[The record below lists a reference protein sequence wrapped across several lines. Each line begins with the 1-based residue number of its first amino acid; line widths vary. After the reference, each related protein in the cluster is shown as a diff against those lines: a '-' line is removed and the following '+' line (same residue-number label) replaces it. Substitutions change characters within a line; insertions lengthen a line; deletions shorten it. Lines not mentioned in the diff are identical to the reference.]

1 MESRALAPVG
11 PFKLSPSPGP
21 GEPLSPCPKLAPRLP
36 ERCALQATLDQVT
49 RGLLRRALGG
59 RPRPLLGSAAMS
71 HAPPVEAPA
80 RGPFAGIHSNVIA
93 LGFTSLLTD
102 VSSEM
107 LTPILPL
114 FVTVTL
120 GASVASL
127 GVIEGVAEC
136 TASVL
141 RLSSGWLSDR
151 MGRRK
156 PFAVLGYALS
166 GAAKTAMALATS
178 WSLVLGMRFTD
189 RLGKALR
196 TPPRDALL
204 ADSVQA
210 ADLGRAFGLH
220 RAMDTLGAAIGPLL
234 GWWLLSRWQA
244 LGAEGYRRVFLV
256 SGVPALLSVLVLVVF
271 VKARPA
277 APRVAR
283 SLAQQAGALGPA
295 FRRFLVVDAAF
306 QLGNSSNAFVLL
318 RTQAAGWS
326 AQQVALVYL
335 AYNLAYAL
343 LALPFGGL
351 SDRVGRRPL
360 LLAAYGVY
368 AAAYGTLA
376 LHATKW
382 GVVAAFLLLA
392 VHSALIEGQAKSL
405 IADLVPR
412 DLRAT
417 AFGAHATVVGLALL
431 PASVVAGALW
441 DRVGPQAPFVLGAAL
456 AAVAAVM
463 LVLLLPPR
471 HERGDRHAA

>member
-1 MESRALAPVG
+1 MR
-11 PFKLSPSPGP
+11 
-21 GEPLSPCPKLAPRLP
+21 
-36 ERCALQATLDQVT
+36 Q
-49 RGLLRRALGG
+49 
-59 RPRPLLGSAAMS
+59 
-71 HAPPVEAPA
+71 APA
-80 RGPFAGIHSNVIA
+80 PGRLHPNVVA

-120 GASVASL
+120 GASVTSL

-151 MGRRK
+151 LGRRK
-156 PFAVLGYALS
+156 PFAVFGYALS
-166 GAAKTAMALATS
+166 GAAKAAMALAGS
-178 WSLVLGMRFTD
+178 WSFVLGMRFTD

-196 TPPRDALL
+196 TPARDALL
-204 ADSVQA
+204 ADSA
-210 ADLGRAFGLH
+210 APADLGHAFGLH

-234 GWWLLSRWQA
+234 GWWLLAHWSS
-244 LGAEGYRRVFLV
+244 LGAEGYRRIFLV
-256 SGVPALLSVLVLVVF
+256 SGLPALLSVLVLVLF
-271 VKARPA
+271 VKAAPA

-283 SLAQQAGALGPA
+283 SLAQQAGALGGP

-306 QLGNSSNAFVLL
+306 QLGNSSMAFVLL

-326 AQQVALVYL
+326 AGEVSLVYL

-351 SDRVGRRPL
+351 SDRIGRRPL
-360 LLAAYGVY
+360 LWAAYAAY
-368 AAAYGTLA
+368 AAAYATLA

-392 VHSALIEGQAKSL
+392 AHSALVEGQAKSL

-417 AFGAHATVVGLALL
+417 AYGAHATVAGLALL
-431 PASVVAGALW
+431 PASIAAGVLW
-441 DRVGPQAPFVLGAAL
+441 DRVGPAAPFLLGAAL
-456 AAVAAVM
+456 ATAAAILLAV
-463 LVLLLPPR
+463 LLPPSR
-471 HERGDRHAA
+471 EKGDRHAAA